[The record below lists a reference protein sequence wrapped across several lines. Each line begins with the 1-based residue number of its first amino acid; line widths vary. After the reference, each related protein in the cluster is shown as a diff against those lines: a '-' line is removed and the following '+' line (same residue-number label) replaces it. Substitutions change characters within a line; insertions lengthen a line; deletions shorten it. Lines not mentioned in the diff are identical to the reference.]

1 LPGPGPAPG
10 NDAPLLWSRAVT
22 GCEHVFG
29 SNVVEQREDC
39 VTDQPFIPIVREPT
53 VPRLAAA
60 RRAIEAEI
68 PRLRALPHVRDDIL
82 AALYADRALVADD
95 EHGRQHGLVIQAD
108 GLLWPELDD
117 LATLVEP
124 VLDPRLHAGPG
135 TWHVDCP
142 SCRAAQAAARLRT
155 HRRYRTVGP
164 RRP

>member
-1 LPGPGPAPG
+1 
-10 NDAPLLWSRAVT
+10 VT
-22 GCEHVFG
+22 E
-29 SNVVEQREDC
+29 
-39 VTDQPFIPIVREPT
+39 QPFIPIVREPDL
-53 VPRLAAA
+53 PRLAAA

-95 EHGRQHGLVIQAD
+95 EHGRQHGFVIQAD

-124 VLDPRLHAGPG
+124 VLDPRRHAGPG

-164 RRP
+164 R